1 MVSLT
6 FSVLCMYSKF
16 GHHPHPLGYLCTKFS
31 SFAASIAELA
41 HGEKSCTHSL
51 THSIANPAYLLPQE
65 PKHLRFGNAVQALA
79 WQQCIPLSYQPPA
92 VWQWLIT
99 CSVASFSVCLCVI
112 MSCEVSQKLLD
123 DLCKIYSRHS
133 LHTTLETRDAPIRHW
148 LITSWLIISA

>member
-1 MVSLT
+1 VVSLT

-16 GHHPHPLGYLCTKFS
+16 GHHPHPLGYLCTKIS

-65 PKHLRFGNAVQALA
+65 PKRLRFGNAVQALA

-92 VWQWLIT
+92 VWQWLVT
-99 CSVASFSVCLCVI
+99 CSVASLSLCVCVL
-112 MSCEVSQKLLD
+112 SCLVRYRKNYWMIFAKFTADIPYIPLWKLEM
-123 DLCKIYSRHS
+123 HQ
-133 LHTTLETRDAPIRHW
+133 
-148 LITSWLIISA
+148 